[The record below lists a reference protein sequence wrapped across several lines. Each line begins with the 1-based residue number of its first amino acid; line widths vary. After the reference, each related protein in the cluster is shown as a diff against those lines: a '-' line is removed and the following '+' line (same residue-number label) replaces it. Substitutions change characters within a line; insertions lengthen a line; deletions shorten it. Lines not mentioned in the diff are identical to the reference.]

1 MQLTQMELS
10 EEARVQQGDMFA
22 FQQQENRDMA
32 TLDRMQAG
40 IDQSNVNQANA
51 NMAGASATAGMI
63 SGITGSVSSLLGSGA
78 LKKN

>member
-1 MQLTQMELS
+1 MGLS
-10 EEARVQQGDMFA
+10 EEARVQSGDMFA

-40 IDQSNVNQANA
+40 IDQANVNQANA
-51 NMAGASATAGMI
+51 NMASASATAGMI
-63 SGITGSVSSLLGSGA
+63 SGVTSSVGSLIGSGA